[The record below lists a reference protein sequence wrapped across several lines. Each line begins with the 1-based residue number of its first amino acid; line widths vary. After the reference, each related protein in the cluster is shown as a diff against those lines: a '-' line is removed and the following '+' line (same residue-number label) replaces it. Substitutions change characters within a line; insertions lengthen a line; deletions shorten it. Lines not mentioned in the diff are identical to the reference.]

1 MPKDDR
7 AHVWAVDILIC
18 DFFKWGNDRQ
28 LFLKKIHLSTYT

>member
-18 DFFKWGNDRQ
+18 DFFLNEEMIGNY
-28 LFLKKIHLSTYT
+28 FSKKST